1 MAAKKMNVA
10 RPNAPRLAGGSTL
23 PHSNS
28 GTAPRPMNGPA
39 GPNGPKGPV
48 GSNVKPGT
56 PGAKPGI
63 PQAKPGTPSVPGAR
77 PGVAAQR
84 PGMQKPASPPPP
96 KVTVNA
102 PPKSLAP
109 KRK

>member
-10 RPNAPRLAGGSTL
+10 RPNTPRLAGGSTL

-28 GTAPRPMNGPA
+28 GTAPRPMNGLA
-39 GPNGPKGPV
+39 GSVGPKGPV
-48 GSNVKPGT
+48 SPNVKPGT
-56 PGAKPGI
+56 PGAKPG
-63 PQAKPGTPSVPGAR
+63 TPATPGAR
-77 PGVAAQR
+77 PGAGAQR
-84 PGMQKPASPPPP
+84 PGMQKPGTPPPP